1 MQYFPGRGFYIAE
14 LTVSI
19 SLNGGGAVALKHGA
33 AMEISF
39 TVDFKDVA
47 QQLAVEYPK
56 QVSFAMAK
64 TLSAL
69 ARDGMDAV
77 VKQLPIAF
85 DRPTGFTLK
94 APARE
99 DATKASQQSR
109 VFLKESGD
117 QAGGK
122 YDYLQP
128 GVHGASAR
136 HQKRAEMLLTRN
148 GWLPP
153 GYITVPGKAMPID
166 PATGAMAGSYYRQ
179 IVNILQLK
187 VIESKSARKTYAA
200 SVKRTKKL
208 GVEAEMFVAQPGN
221 RLSTGGGR
229 LPPGVYKH
237 LPGRK
242 LLQMLKFVPRAAYTA
257 RFDFDKTVTDAVTA
271 NAEKRWAESSDF
283 ATRSAKP

>member
-1 MQYFPGRGFYIAE
+1 
-14 LTVSI
+14 
-19 SLNGGGAVALKHGA
+19 
-33 AMEISF
+33 MEISF

-56 QVSFAMAK
+56 QVNFAMAK
-64 TLSAL
+64 TLTAL
-69 ARDGMDAV
+69 ARDGMEAV
-77 VKQLPIAF
+77 VKQMPVAF

-109 VFLKESGD
+109 VFLKDSAD
-117 QAGGK
+117 QGGNNK
-122 YDYLQP
+122 YEYLRP
-128 GVHGASAR
+128 GVQGSSAR
-136 HQKRAEMLLTRN
+136 HQKRTEMLLTSN
-148 GWLPP
+148 GILPA
-153 GYITVPGKAMPID
+153 GYVTVPGKAMPID
-166 PATGAMAGSYYRQ
+166 PSTGAMAGSYYRQ
-179 IVNILQLK
+179 IINILQLK
-187 VIESKSARKTYAA
+187 IVEKKSARRTYAA
-200 SVKRTKKL
+200 SIKRTKKL

-257 RFDFDKTVTDAVTA
+257 RFDFEQTVKDAVAA
-271 NAEKRWAESSDF
+271 NAEQRWSESVDF
-283 ATRSAKP
+283 AKLSAKP

>member
-1 MQYFPGRGFYIAE
+1 
-14 LTVSI
+14 
-19 SLNGGGAVALKHGA
+19 
-33 AMEISF
+33 MEISF

-47 QQLAVEYPK
+47 QQLALDLPK
-56 QVSFAMAK
+56 QVNFAMAK
-64 TLSAL
+64 TLTAL
-69 ARDGMDAV
+69 SIDGREAA
-77 VKQLPIAF
+77 VKQMEVSF

-94 APARE
+94 APMSE
-99 DATKASQQSR
+99 DATKTSQQSR
-109 VFLKESGD
+109 VFLKNSEDQSG
-117 QAGGK
+117 GL
-122 YDYLQP
+122 YDYLRP

-153 GYITVPGKAMPID
+153 GYVTVPGKAMPID
-166 PATGAMAGSYYRQ
+166 PTTGAMAGSYYRQ

-187 VIESKSARKTYAA
+187 VIESKGARKTYAE

-208 GVEAEMFVAQPGN
+208 GVEAEMFVAQVGN
-221 RLSTGGGR
+221 RLATGGGR

-257 RFDFDKTVTDAVTA
+257 RFDFEQTVKDAVIA
-271 NAEKRWAESSDF
+271 NGEKRWEEAVAYVRLD
-283 ATRSAKP
+283 TKP